1 MKVPVMNWQ
10 MLISI
15 ALKAIGLRKES
26 EQRPHVYEGIRER
39 RGEEA
44 QRYLE
49 QANRSLAKLREK
61 RDERAHE
68 RA

>member
-1 MKVPVMNWQ
+1 MNWQ
-10 MLISI
+10 TLIST

-49 QANRSLAKLREK
+49 QANRSLAKVRK
-61 RDERAHE
+61 RRGERPHE
-68 RA
+68 SA

>member
-1 MKVPVMNWQ
+1 MNWQ
-10 MLISI
+10 TLIST
-15 ALKAIGLRKES
+15 ALQAIGFRKES
-26 EQRPHVYEGIRER
+26 GPQPRVYEGIRER

-49 QANRSLAKLREK
+49 QANRSLAKVRKK

-68 RA
+68 CV

>member
-1 MKVPVMNWQ
+1 MNWQ
-10 MLISI
+10 TLIST
-15 ALKAIGLRKES
+15 ALRAIGFRKES
-26 EQRPHVYEGIRER
+26 EPRPRVYEGIRER

-49 QANRSLAKLREK
+49 QANRSLAKLRKK

-68 RA
+68 CA